1 MWSCPAGEGD
11 REGWRGG
18 GGGGDG
24 DGDGDRG
31 ERDFPQ
37 CRPVMRAS
45 NKVDVFMDN

>member
-1 MWSCPAGEGD
+1 MRSCPAGEGD
-11 REGWRGG
+11 REVGG
-18 GGGGDG
+18 
-24 DGDGDRG
+24 GDGDRG

>member
-11 REGWRGG
+11 REGWVGL
-18 GGGGDG
+18 GGGDR
-24 DGDGDRG
+24 DGG